1 MQTLSRQPGHVPT
14 RLDIARM
21 MLGIG
26 RWDAA
31 VPQLRHALEAADPED
46 RRVKEA
52 FVRAVEEAGNRGQT
66 DAARELCLAYLVENP
81 EDDQI
86 KNLWSGLVDS
96 DDARA
101 IVDIHRC
108 KPGRYRVSA
117 IISTYAS
124 EAFIREC
131 LDNMLAQTI
140 GPELEIVVV
149 DAASPENERAVVR
162 EYQSRYDNIT
172 YIRTRARIGVYAAWN
187 IAVAHATG
195 MYCVSMSTNDQ
206 MAPDGCE
213 QLARALDRNPEA
225 VLAYGNTVLTRQP
238 HETFARNSHDGVY
251 RWPEY
256 DFNDHLQKGCCIGPH
271 PMWRRSVHE
280 QVGYFDER
288 FIADG
293 DQEFWLRLGA
303 RYPLKHIDGFT
314 GLQWITPDSLSGR
327 GNIPML
333 EVAVIHAM
341 VRQAMVRRGRRQLND
356 GPETMEAPLVT
367 AIVSTYNA
375 EKFIRGCLESLEAQT
390 IAHRLE
396 IIVIDSASPQQ
407 EGEIV
412 REFQRRFPN
421 IRYLRTPRREN
432 VYAAWNRGIKLAKGL
447 YVTNA
452 NTDDRHRRDALEQM
466 AGVMEAQPEIDV
478 VYADVIK
485 TRIPNQTFDN
495 CTPSGVLCWP
505 DWDRRRML
513 FEGCFI
519 GPQPMWRRSVH
530 DTHGYFNEHYSISA
544 DYEFW
549 LRISRTCRFHHIPA
563 PLGLYLDHDESIE
576 HRDPEVKRQQDL
588 AIVQTYRS
596 AVQQEKAMDMSDY
609 SMVDPSFPETTQ
621 SPVPTSSCNWAQS
634 NQGGT
639 TMLTPETILA
649 GIGQLAEG
657 ERKDVAS
664 WALDK
669 LLADYPDHPAAHNNR
684 AVLAFEQGDHL
695 TAGRHYERAAE
706 LAPDN
711 AGFQKDLGDFYVCQ
725 NQPEKALA
733 RFERVLAAYPDHI
746 GTLLAAGHLNVSLQR
761 FENARHYYQRVL
773 ALEPGHADARRFL
786 DKLDTPK
793 TEPIRMATL
802 DELYAAAMQKAD
814 AGLNDEAVALMEQ
827 LVSRDP
833 ENATVHNDLGVLYY
847 RRGDMDNAL
856 DHYDKAASLVP
867 ENGVFQKNLA
877 DFLWIE
883 KGDIQTAMQ
892 LYVRALTLDPRDV
905 EALLCC
911 GRICMQLRKN
921 DDARVF
927 FNSALEN
934 EPWNE
939 DARKLLDELDRPAAG
954 GHAPA
959 AQPPSMVPDNQTLY
973 QNAQQ
978 KAENGDLQGAIAELE
993 NLVSRDPMNAAG
1005 HNDLGVLYYQQGRQD
1020 KALASYEQAVRLS
1033 PDDPTY
1039 QKNLADYYLMAAGRV
1054 EDALGLYI
1062 KVLEKNPEDV
1072 DCLLANGV
1080 ICEKMN
1086 NPGEARFFY
1095 QRALEVEPWNA
1106 NARQA
1111 MERLDRREA
1120 DKAGQ
1125 GGVSRVAG

>member
-1 MQTLSRQPGHVPT
+1 MQTLSRQPDHVPT
-14 RLDIARM
+14 RLEIARM
-21 MLGIG
+21 MLRIE

-31 VPQLRHALEAADPED
+31 VPQLRHALEAAPED
-46 RRVKEA
+46 RRIKGA
-52 FVRAVEEAGNRGQT
+52 FVRAVEAAGSCGQT
-66 DAARELCLAYLVENP
+66 DAARELCLAYLAENP
-81 EDDQI
+81 GDDQI
-86 KNLWSGLVDS
+86 KGLWSGLVDS

-101 IVDIHRC
+101 IAEINQCR
-108 KPGRYRVSA
+108 PGRYRVSA

-124 EAFIREC
+124 EGFIREC
-131 LDNMLAQTI
+131 LDNMLSQTI
-140 GPELEIVVV
+140 GSELEIVVV

-162 EYQSRYDNIT
+162 EYQSRHGNIT
-172 YIRTRARIGVYAAWN
+172 YIRTRSRIGVYAAWN

-195 MYCVSMSTNDQ
+195 SYCVSMSTNDQ

-225 VLAYGNTVLTRQP
+225 VLAYGNTYLTRQP
-238 HETFARNSHDGVY
+238 HETFGRNSHYGVY

-256 DFNDHLQKGCCIGPH
+256 DFDDHLRKGCCIGPH

-280 QVGYFDER
+280 QAGYFDER

-303 RYPLKHIDGFT
+303 QYPLKHIDAFT
-314 GLQWITPDSLSGR
+314 GLQWITTDSLSGR

-333 EVAVIHAM
+333 EVAII
-341 VRQAMVRRGRRQLND
+341 QAMYRRGRRQFND
-356 GPETMEAPLVT
+356 GPEKTEAPLVS
-367 AIVSTYNA
+367 AVVSTYNS
-375 EKFIRGCLESLEAQT
+375 EVFIRGCLESLEAQT

-396 IIVIDSASPQQ
+396 IIVIDSASPQG
-407 EGEIV
+407 EGDIV
-412 REFQRRFPN
+412 REFQRRYPN
-421 IRYLRTPRREN
+421 IRYLRTCRREN
-432 VYAAWNRGIKLAKGL
+432 VYAAWNRGIKLAKGK

-452 NTDDRHRRDALEQM
+452 NTDDRHRRDAMEQM

-505 DWDRRRML
+505 DWDRRRL
-513 FEGCFI
+513 LSEGCFI

-530 DTHGYFNEHYSISA
+530 DTHGYFDEQYSISA

-549 LRISRTCRFHHIPA
+549 LRISRTCRFHHIPT

-576 HRDPEVKRQQDL
+576 HRDPEIKKRQDL

-596 AVQQEKAMDMSDY
+596 AAQQENAMDMSDHY
-609 SMVDPSFPETTQ
+609 MVDPSFPETTQ
-621 SPVPTSSCNWAQS
+621 SSVPTPSCNWAQS

-649 GIGQLAEG
+649 GICQLAAG

-684 AVLAFEQGDHL
+684 AVLAYEQGDHL

-711 AGFQKDLGDFYVCQ
+711 TGFQKDLGDFYVCQ

-733 RFERVLAAYPDHI
+733 QFERVLAAQPEHI
-746 GTLLAAGHLNVSLQR
+746 DTLMVAGHLNVSLQR
-761 FENARHYYQRVL
+761 FENARRLYQRVL
-773 ALEPGHADARRFL
+773 ALEPGNADVPRFL
-786 DKLDTPK
+786 DKLDNQHA
-793 TEPIRMATL
+793 EPIRMATL
-802 DELYAAAMQKAD
+802 DELYAAAMEKAD
-814 AGLNDEAVALMEQ
+814 AGLNDAAVSLLEQ

-833 ENATVHNDLGVLYY
+833 ENATAHNDLGVLYY

-911 GRICMQLRKN
+911 GRICMQVRQ
-921 DDARVF
+921 DDNARVF
-927 FNSALEN
+927 FTSVLEN

-939 DARKLLDELDRPAAG
+939 DARKLLDELERSGAG
-954 GHAPA
+954 VPKQAV
-959 AQPPSMVPDNQTLY
+959 QPPSMVQDSDTLY
-973 QNAQQ
+973 QDAQQ
-978 KAENGDLQGAIAELE
+978 KAENGDLHGAIADLE
-993 NLVSRDPMNAAG
+993 NLVSHDPMNAAY
-1005 HNDLGVLYYQQGRQD
+1005 HNDLGVLYYQQGMQN

-1033 PDDPTY
+1033 TDDPTY
-1039 QKNLADYYLMAAGRV
+1039 QKNLADYYLMVAGRV
-1054 EDALGLYI
+1054 EDALGLYV

-1080 ICEKMN
+1080 ICEKMD

-1095 QRALEVEPWNA
+1095 QRALEVEPWNT

-1111 MERLDRREA
+1111 MERLDLREA
-1120 DKAGQ
+1120 DQGGQ
-1125 GGVSRVAG
+1125 GGVSQAG